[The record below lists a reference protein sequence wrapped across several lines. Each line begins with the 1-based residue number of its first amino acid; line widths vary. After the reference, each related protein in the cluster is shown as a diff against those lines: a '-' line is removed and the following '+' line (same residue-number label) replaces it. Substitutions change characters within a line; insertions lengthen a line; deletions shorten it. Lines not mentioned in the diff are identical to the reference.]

1 MTGAFK
7 KLIGAVFRFGLRCLL
22 VFPVLPAFYL
32 MEPFFRLRLGTM
44 HTQRIGHL
52 AGNTDIFFR
61 RRQLE
66 GRPARIMYLFFGWDP
81 CNRQLF
87 DMWLRLD
94 EPGVKFVESR
104 LGARVIF
111 AWRPILNKTRFWMDQ
126 RITGTEYYLYNHTRP
141 VLSFTEEE
149 EERGRAGLAE
159 MGIGPDDWFVCFH
172 ARDGNYFRKWR
183 PELEEHWQKTDFRNV
198 DITRYLKA
206 AEYIASKGGYAL
218 RFGANVEKPLAE
230 TGNPGIIDYS
240 TKHRSDFMDIYLA
253 AKCRFFIGSC
263 SGPMVIPTIFNVPI
277 VYPGHVPW
285 NLPCYLRDD
294 ITLPM
299 LCSVPGNSEPVSFCE
314 AQKAGYYVGWGE
326 ASSIDQNMDL
336 YDMLEPEED
345 DILDACKDMINHL
358 EGAPPPAGA
367 AELQNLFAE
376 QFYSHV
382 PEYPEAGKVGARFA
396 LKYRNLI
403 VPGESGD
410 RRPHPQSP
418 RNVIAK

>member
-1 MTGAFK
+1 
-7 KLIGAVFRFGLRCLL
+7 
-22 VFPVLPAFYL
+22 
-32 MEPFFRLRLGTM
+32 
-44 HTQRIGHL
+44 
-52 AGNTDIFFR
+52 
-61 RRQLE
+61 
-66 GRPARIMYLFFGWDP
+66 
-81 CNRQLF
+81 
-87 DMWLRLD
+87 
-94 EPGVKFVESR
+94 
-104 LGARVIF
+104 
-111 AWRPILNKTRFWMDQ
+111 
-126 RITGTEYYLYNHTRP
+126 
-141 VLSFTEEE
+141 
-149 EERGRAGLAE
+149 
-159 MGIGPDDWFVCFH
+159 
-172 ARDGNYFRKWR
+172 NYFRKWR
-183 PELEEHWQKTDFRNV
+183 PELEEHWQKVDFRNTDV
-198 DITRYLKA
+198 LSYLKA
-206 AEYIASKGGYAL
+206 ADYITSKGGFAL
-218 RFGANVEKPLAE
+218 RYGAHVEQALPE
-230 TGNPGIIDYS
+230 TGNPKIIDYS
-240 TKHRSDFMDIYLA
+240 TTYRSDFMDIYLA

-277 VYPGHVPW
+277 VSPGHVPW

-396 LKYRNLI
+396 LKYRNL
-403 VPGESGD
+403 
-410 RRPHPQSP
+410 
-418 RNVIAK
+418 

>member
-240 TKHRSDFMDIYLA
+240 TKHRSDFMDIYLC
-253 AKCRFFIGSC
+253 AKCRFFIGSA
-263 SGPMVIPTIFNVPI
+263 SGPDAISAIFNVPVLSVSHFPYNHAYRLGSDI
-277 VYPGHVPW
+277 MVPR
-285 NLPCYLRDD
+285 LLSTTDGKRRAGF
-294 ITLPM
+294 L
-299 LCSVPGNSEPVSFCE
+299 E
-314 AQKAGYYVGWGE
+314 AQKAGYYVGWKE
-326 ASSIDQNMDL
+326 ADARDPNMHL
-336 YDMLEPEED
+336 FDMLDVDPD
-345 DILDACKDMINHL
+345 DIVDGCKDMIESL
-358 EGAPPPAGA
+358 KGTAPP
-367 AELQNLFAE
+367 AEALALQDFYAE
-376 QFYSHV
+376 QYFSHAADY
-382 PEYPEAGKVGARFA
+382 EYAGKIGARFA
-396 LKYRNLI
+396 MKYRRLI
-403 VPGESGD
+403 LPENDSVAPSGEG
-410 RRPHPQSP
+410 
-418 RNVIAK
+418 